1 MREIIFRIFFFN
13 LLIIVLF
20 SFILLYN
27 GCSYKTFVKNEAN
40 DIPQKV
46 LAKANAYIINK
57 TGEDFFNK
65 YIKADFAESKHITP
79 NYLMVYKFFMP
90 EKPFVNA
97 QIRFSVDSLGNV
109 LKNYE
114 IVGIPDCNSNPPN
127 CDFIID
133 ELIAKQIASSARL
146 EKRITERVA
155 AHVWHIHHNKYVW
168 HIRNTLS
175 ENKGEIGYRGNGMKI
190 IIDPNTSEVLAKNE
204 WRVN

>member
-1 MREIIFRIFFFN
+1 MKKRIFRIFQFN
-13 LLIIVLF
+13 FLISALF
-20 SFILLYN
+20 SFMPLFS
-27 GCSYKTFVKNEAN
+27 GCSCKTIIQKEVQ
-40 DIPQKV
+40 DIPKTV
-46 LAKANAYIINK
+46 LEKANIFVINK

-65 YIKADFAESKHITP
+65 YIKADFTESKQFSS

-97 QIRFSVDSLGNV
+97 QIRLSVDSLGNV

-114 IVGIPDCNSNPPN
+114 IVGIPDCISNPQN

-133 ELIAKQIASSARL
+133 ELIALQIASSAGL
-146 EKRITERVA
+146 EKGVTEWIAVFA
-155 AHVWHIHHNKYVW
+155 WDIDYNKYVW

-175 ENKGEIGYRGNGMKI
+175 ETKGEIGYRGNGMEI